1 MKFSNNLALPRI
13 FGSKP
18 KDQLGDLRIIWRIY
32 KKSWQL
38 RKSSVIAYFFGA
50 TLEIGG
56 SLLTLYATARIASL
70 LAQYIVGG
78 KTSDIWLWVA
88 IDAFSAILMGLGFWF
103 MSFGQ
108 KLLYFNFVKWS
119 TSNYLEKLCSIDYSD
134 YYNEETRN
142 KLNKVEQSVSWQMAN
157 LSNSCLELGYGI
169 LRLIAMA
176 LVVAQIAWWIVPII
190 IVFLLPSLLAE
201 KRIANIGWF
210 VWDEKG
216 DQRHIFWNLFW
227 IFKQASSQLEI
238 RSQNVKG
245 YLTNK
250 IYSMN
255 EDFYSAQEVKYKKA
269 SKRSAASKVIEIG
282 GTTIGLVVLL
292 NRFLAGKIS
301 FEQYFFLSGALF
313 RIGGAINAVFGTLAR
328 MQEPLIFAKTFFEFM
343 DIKPKFI
350 DSETAKEID
359 AKGPLSIEF
368 VNVSFTYPESNEK
381 IFDKL
386 SFTVEPGEHVA
397 LVGENGAGKS
407 TVIKLLLRFYKTDD
421 GQILINGKD
430 VNEIKISS
438 LYDQIATLFQDFNRY
453 PFPIK
458 ENVSMAGEPNIDRAQ
473 FDQAVRLGGLDEII
487 EELPKG
493 VDTVLD
499 SSFKSG
505 VEPSGGQ
512 YQRVALARAF
522 YRKSNLIILDEPT
535 SAIDAKAEYTIFNN
549 LFDHYKNITTLIVSH
564 RFSTVRRADR
574 IIVLDK
580 GKITEQGTHKQL
592 MAKKGLY
599 RELFSKQAEGY
610 KD

>member
-1 MKFSNNLALPRI
+1 MKFSNKLPLPHI
-13 FGSKP
+13 FRLKP
-18 KDQLGDLRIIWRIY
+18 KDQLSDVGIIWRVY

-38 RKSSVIAYFFGA
+38 RKSSVIAYFLGA
-50 TLEIGG
+50 ALEVGG

-78 KTSDIWLWVA
+78 ETYDIWLWVA
-88 IDAFSAILMGLGFWF
+88 IDAFSAVLMGLGFWL

-119 TSNYLEKLCSIDYSD
+119 TSNYLDKLCSIDYPD

-157 LSNSCLELGYGI
+157 LSSSCLELGYGI
-169 LRLIAMA
+169 LRLLAMA
-176 LVVAQIAWWIVPII
+176 LVVAQIAWWLIPII
-190 IVFLLPSLLAE
+190 VVFLLPSLLAE
-201 KRIANIGWF
+201 KRIASISWF

-238 RSQNVKG
+238 RSQNVKN
-245 YLTNK
+245 YLTSK

-255 EDFYSAQEVKYKKA
+255 EDFYSTQEVKYKKA
-269 SKRSAASKVIEIG
+269 SKRVVASKVFEIG
-282 GTTIGLVVLL
+282 GTTIGLIVVL
-292 NRFLAGKIS
+292 NRFLSGKIS

-343 DIKPKFI
+343 DIKPKLI
-350 DSETAKEID
+350 DQEAAQDISD
-359 AKGPLSIEF
+359 KGPLRIEF
-368 VNVSFTYPESNEK
+368 VNVSFTYPGSNEK

-386 SFTVEPGEHVA
+386 SLSIKPGEHVA

-407 TVIKLLLRFYKTDD
+407 TAIKLLLRFYKTDE
-421 GQILINGKD
+421 GQILVNGKD
-430 VNEIKISS
+430 INEIKIDS

-453 PFPIK
+453 PFPVK
-458 ENVSMAGEPNIDRAQ
+458 ENVSMTSESNIDKGR
-473 FDQAVRLGGLDEII
+473 FDEALKLGGLDEII

-493 VDTVLD
+493 VNTVLD

-512 YQRVALARAF
+512 YQRVALARTF

-535 SAIDAKAEYTIFNN
+535 SAIDAKAEYKIFNN
-549 LFDHYKNITTLIVSH
+549 LFDHYKDITTLIVSH

-574 IIVLDK
+574 IVVLDK

-599 RELFSKQAEGY
+599 YELFSKQAEGY